1 MPHDLSTPSDPS
13 GSTLENDKLA
23 SDLSKTA
30 ISEVDDSNSVR
41 WQTRLLPLMSV
52 LLVGLAVFFL
62 AASVYQLYSL
72 KASIL
77 SSSKSLPPQQLE
89 AFRPV
94 PGDLPVNNFEKG
106 KWETLIWLE
115 ADAMDRRYHQ
125 ATAITLAR
133 IWTIY
138 LGFLTGMI
146 LALVGAA
153 FILGK
158 IRESASNLD
167 LSSGAWKT
175 TVQSSSPGIIL
186 ATLGTTLMIVTI
198 LGRVDVQ
205 IEDRPLY
212 IGEHIGNTLASS
224 PSNDSTVSP
233 SEDAQGTDK
242 ITIRPHVDRDT
253 AEQIIRDANKNL
265 ERLMPTPSSK
275 PSPQS
280 GKRQ

>member
-1 MPHDLSTPSDPS
+1 MPHEGLPLSDPND
-13 GSTLENDKLA
+13 STFGNDNPA
-23 SDLSKTA
+23 SDVNKTPVP
-30 ISEVDDSNSVR
+30 EVDDISSVR
-41 WQTRLLPLMSV
+41 WQMRLLPLMSV
-52 LLVGLAVFFL
+52 LLVGLTIFFL
-62 AASVYQLYSL
+62 AASLFQLYSL

-77 SSSKSLPPQQLE
+77 SSPKSFPAEQLE

-94 PGDLPVNNFEKG
+94 AGDLPANNFEKA
-106 KWETLIWLE
+106 KWGTLIRLE

-125 ATAITLAR
+125 ATVITLAR

-146 LALVGAA
+146 VALVGAA

-167 LSSGAWKT
+167 LSSGGWKA

-198 LGRVDVQ
+198 LARVDVQ

-212 IGEHIGNTLASS
+212 IGEHIGNTLAASTSDS
-224 PSNDSTVSP
+224 PVAP
-233 SEDAQGTDK
+233 SDDAQGTDK
-242 ITIRPHVDRDT
+242 ITISPQGNRDS
-253 AEQIIRDANKNL
+253 AEEIIREANKNL
-265 ERLMPTPSSK
+265 ERLTPTPSPK
-275 PSPQS
+275 PSPQ
-280 GKRQ
+280 